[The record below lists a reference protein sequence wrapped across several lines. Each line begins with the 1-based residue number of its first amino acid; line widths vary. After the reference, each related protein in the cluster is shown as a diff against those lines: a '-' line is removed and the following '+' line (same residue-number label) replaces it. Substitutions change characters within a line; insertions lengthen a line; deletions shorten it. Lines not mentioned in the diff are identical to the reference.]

1 MVLLPPSEGRR
12 DPDRAE
18 AARRQRVRFA
28 RDIGD
33 EKALGWAHEPRR
45 PRSRFTRGTVVVLI
59 LFAGLGA
66 LPLLFTRGD
75 GLLPADCTTPALQ
88 TSPRQVGPGG
98 DFAWQLAGPADGS
111 YVLTIDAPEVTADA
125 SGGAQVAGG
134 RILAGP
140 MTLPGCRSR
149 QLLAAAPEQIGT
161 HEVTLFRRSG
171 TGWERLAVTLLKVS

>member
-1 MVLLPPSEGRR
+1 MVLLPGSEGRR
-12 DPDRAE
+12 DPERAE
-18 AARRQRVRFA
+18 AARRQRAHLA

-33 EKALGWAHEPRR
+33 ERELGWAHEPRR
-45 PRSRFTRGTVVVLI
+45 PRSRMTRGTVVALI

-66 LPLLFTRGD
+66 LPMLFARGD

-88 TSPRQVGPGG
+88 TAPSQVGPGR

-111 YVLTIDAPEVTADA
+111 YVVTIDAPEVTADA
-125 SGGAQVAGG
+125 SGGARVAGG
-134 RILAGP
+134 RIIAGP

-149 QLLAAAPEQIGT
+149 QELATAPEQTGT

-171 TGWERLAVTLLKVS
+171 AGWERMAVTLLKVS